1 MASTAF
7 HTRGLHVWQVRIRLW
22 ESNLRHEPMLR
33 IAGTSH
39 LFHPTRSTVDDSA
52 QTHHV
57 QRPRPIQTPA
67 RRLHCYVSIILPC
80 HYHCTEAAPQN
91 SFMGP
96 TGSGKTNV
104 REIIVSLTP
113 YSQDKNGQFINN
125 FTGNSEQRSARN
137 LKSDTK
143 NVTPYPVMYHDLRLV
158 LVDTPGFDDTYRP
171 DSVILRI
178 IADWL
183 TQKYVIL

>member
-1 MASTAF
+1 
-7 HTRGLHVWQVRIRLW
+7 
-22 ESNLRHEPMLR
+22 
-33 IAGTSH
+33 
-39 LFHPTRSTVDDSA
+39 
-52 QTHHV
+52 
-57 QRPRPIQTPA
+57 
-67 RRLHCYVSIILPC
+67 
-80 HYHCTEAAPQN
+80 
-91 SFMGP
+91 MGP